1 MLMLKLEFKFQS
13 KLWKL
18 RKEGKYYANEIK

>member
-1 MLMLKLEFKFQS
+1 MLMLKLEFKFQW

-18 RKEGKYYANEIK
+18 RKEEEYYANEIK